1 MGADYIDVPPEVI
14 TRLRGICGAL
24 PDANEESAWAGV
36 RWRIRNRTFAS
47 VWTRHLELGP
57 VTRLQFRSP
66 EPEFGFLVA
75 AGPPYERAGW
85 GSDVVNV
92 YLDGRTD
99 WQEVAEL
106 LTESYCIMAPK
117 RLAAL
122 VSRSGPGR

>member
-1 MGADYIDVPPEVI
+1 MRPSAPQLPPRAFGASS
-14 TRLRGICGAL
+14 L
-24 PDANEESAWAGV
+24 
-36 RWRIRNRTFAS
+36 
-47 VWTRHLELGP
+47 
-57 VTRLQFRSP
+57 
-66 EPEFGFLVA
+66 FLVA

-106 LTESYCIMAPK
+106 LTESYCVMAPK